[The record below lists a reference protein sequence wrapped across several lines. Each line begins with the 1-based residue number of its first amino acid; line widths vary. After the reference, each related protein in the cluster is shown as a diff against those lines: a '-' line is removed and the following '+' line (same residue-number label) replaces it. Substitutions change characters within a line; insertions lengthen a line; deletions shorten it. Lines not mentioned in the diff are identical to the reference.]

1 MMKMNNNGSISLGT
15 SSHVISRRPEGAAQC
30 KTKAKHD
37 PLLQREM
44 LKMMNKKLQH
54 SNDRLRNELEATKA
68 ELAQVKR
75 QVRASQTNHQEPTF
89 TKTEIRTMLSKLHP
103 DKNDG
108 KTIYNKIT
116 AKLNGLAQ

>member
-15 SSHVISRRPEGAAQC
+15 SSHVISSGPEGAAQW

-44 LKMMNKKLQH
+44 LKMMNRKLQH

-68 ELAQVKR
+68 ELDQVKR

-116 AKLNGLAQ
+116 AKLNGLNQ

>member
-15 SSHVISRRPEGAAQC
+15 SSHVISSSPEGAAQW